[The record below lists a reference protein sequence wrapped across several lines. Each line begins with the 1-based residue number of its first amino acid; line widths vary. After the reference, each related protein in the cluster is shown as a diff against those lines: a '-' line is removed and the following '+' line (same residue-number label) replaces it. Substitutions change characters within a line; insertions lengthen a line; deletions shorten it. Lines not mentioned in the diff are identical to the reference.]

1 LKKILLLPFI
11 LLAISASCQVN
22 FENLSFDRALQKAKQ
37 TGQIIFLQFESEN
50 CDHCNQVADKAF
62 EDKKLSTLIEQTFL
76 CIKITANSPDRPQV
90 AVKYNKKADG
100 FGTLFLS
107 PDGTLLHHY
116 PATTTFTKTYEEQI
130 DKALTKAGESMRV
143 SELEKIYAEGNNAPG
158 IMELLM
164 QTRQALGL
172 ETDNLLDEY
181 VSLIPADSLTSSR
194 TLQFIAS
201 MAPILDSKADV
212 KFRLSPSF
220 NKSWYAMSLP
230 VRVSTN
236 NRIGYKSMKKAIH
249 EKNERFAFRVAAFMK
264 STHTNSSSLAAL
276 QSYDSKIMEYFRE
289 TNDTLNYL
297 IRALNFYDNYYM
309 RVSVDSIKKKDSL
322 NLKSLFAKTDTIQ
335 AANGQTTFRR
345 TVRYSP
351 VAQHYSR
358 ELNNAAY
365 SYYELTNEP
374 LNLAKAL
381 QWSARANE
389 FTESFEVM
397 DTHAHLLYKSGR
409 KKEAV
414 EWQNKAIALKKKR
427 GFDAKDF
434 EQRLSAMK

>member
-1 LKKILLLPFI
+1 M
-11 LLAISASCQVN
+11 
-22 FENLSFDRALQKAKQ
+22 QKTKQ

-90 AVKYNKKADG
+90 AAKYNKKADG

-107 PDGTLLHHY
+107 SDGTLLHNY
-116 PATTTFTKTYEEQI
+116 PATTTFIKTYEEQI

-143 SELEKIYAEGNNAPG
+143 NELEKIYAGGNKAPG

-164 QTRQALGL
+164 QTKQALGL

-181 VSLIPADSLTSSR
+181 VSLLPPDSLTSSR
-194 TLQFIAS
+194 TLLFIAS

-220 NKSWYAMSLP
+220 NKSWYAMTLP

-236 NRIGYKSMKKAIH
+236 NRIGYKSMQKAIR

-264 STHTNSSSLAAL
+264 TTHTNSSSLAAL
-276 QSYDSKIMEYFRE
+276 QSYDSKIMYYFRE

-309 RVSVDSIKKKDSL
+309 RVLVDSIKRKDSL
-322 NLKSLFAKTDTIQ
+322 HLKSLFTKTDTIRP
-335 AANGQTTFRR
+335 AVGQTTIRR
-345 TVRYSP
+345 TVQYSP
-351 VAQHYSR
+351 VAQTYSR

-389 FTESFEVM
+389 FTESFEAM

-409 KKEAV
+409 KKEAI
-414 EWQNKAIALKKKR
+414 EWQNKAISLKKKR

-434 EQRLSAMK
+434 EKRLSAMK